1 MDLKMEQNFG
11 NKSTINRL
19 AMIMIASAIVIFCS
33 ISGMAAENGETDQNS
48 TIKIGAIYNLEGSQ
62 SPLDIPSA
70 KGAKLAVKEIND
82 NGGIN
87 GREIEL
93 ILCDGKTDPI
103 AIEEC
108 ARQLIYSDNV
118 SAIIGFSDTDMVLAA
133 APIAAE
139 AKTVFITS
147 GATSPKLPEQIE
159 DYLFLACFGDNVQAA
174 AGAEYAHNSMDLKT
188 CYLLI
193 DEDMEFTR
201 LLGRYFKEKYTQL
214 GGEILLEDT
223 YQGGTKDFS
232 AQIDALKDLDLAP
245 DMLYISSGPDDAG
258 VIIKKLRDEGYNQ
271 PIFGGDSFDT
281 PKLVNIAGKNTS
293 NVFFATHA
301 LMDEE
306 NSTEVVKEFISAYK
320 SEYGAAPESAFAALG
335 FDAVMLLA
343 DAIRRAGLD
352 DREAILAALPN
363 SEDVEGVTGTIS
375 YENDSRIPKKGV
387 TIVSIVNGTF
397 TYLET
402 IVPEKVPTP

>member
-1 MDLKMEQNFG
+1 MEQLFS
-11 NKSTINRL
+11 NKKIIDRL
-19 AMIMIASAIVIFCS
+19 AIIIIGAVIVVSCS
-33 ISGMAAENGETDQNS
+33 ISGMAAENGETDNES
-48 TIKIGAIYNLEGSQ
+48 PIKIGAIYNMEGSQ

-70 KGAKLAVKEIND
+70 KGAKLAVKEINN

-87 GREIEL
+87 GREIQL
-93 ILCDGKTDPI
+93 ILCDGKTEPI

-108 ARQLIYSDNV
+108 ARQLIYTDNV

-139 AKTVFITS
+139 AKTVFVTS

-159 DYLFLACFGDNVQAA
+159 NYLFLACFGDNVQAA
-174 AGAEYAHNSMDLKT
+174 AGAEYAYNSMDLKT

-223 YQGGTKDFS
+223 YQGGTNDFT
-232 AQIDALKDLDLAP
+232 AQIDALNDLDLAP
-245 DMLYISSGPDDAG
+245 DMVYISSGPDDAG
-258 VIIKKLRDEGYNQ
+258 IIIKQFRDEGINQ

-281 PKLVNIAGKNTS
+281 PKLVSIAGKNTS

-306 NSTEVVKEFISAYK
+306 NGTKIVKEFISAYK
-320 SEYGAAPESAFAALG
+320 SEYGEAPGSAFAALG

-343 DAIRRAGLD
+343 DAIKRAGSD
-352 DREAILAALPN
+352 DREAILEALPN
-363 SEDVEGVTGTIS
+363 AKDLDGVTGTIS

-402 IVPEKVPTP
+402 IVPEMVPVP